1 MTPEELQQSL
11 VLISSSEQKN
21 NDFGTGFVFRQN
33 RGSVYILTCAHVVR
47 DVGGRDKVKIGDR
60 PVTVV
65 ATGDENGLDLAVL
78 RVDGLFEM
86 PALNLLGTGNQ
97 GSSFITAGFQVLDDK
112 HLIRSLRVT
121 LGDRVGL
128 QSRGL
133 DRIQAWDLQIQDYAL
148 KRGYSGS
155 PVVDPDSGNVIAVVI
170 QRQQDGKRGLAICI
184 KALDRICQIV
194 DSDRL
199 YHNLLKLGYRQQVR
213 LFRKLIGKH
222 SVAGFLIHGLPSY
235 GQRWLL
241 NRLLVQHVPDCFR
254 GKPVKIN
261 LARKVRKN
269 DVDALWRELGSWVG
283 LRGKER
289 VPRAIV
295 ERVYQWWQ
303 SQDILLIF
311 HDVDCL
317 PPKGLEQLIQDFWL
331 PLATK
336 VRDSQVEAIP
346 YKLLMF
352 LVDYQGITASWDVP
366 LTDKIDKMD
375 ASWQPYTPIEVP
387 KLTKFSDSELT
398 DWMEDEM
405 PAELSE
411 EMERVV
417 EEIIYNSDG
426 GIPELTLEEIC
437 HLCDIDWYGE
447 SEKWLK
453 F

>member
-1 MTPEELQQSL
+1 M
-11 VLISSSEQKN
+11 
-21 NDFGTGFVFRQN
+21 
-33 RGSVYILTCAHVVR
+33 
-47 DVGGRDKVKIGDR
+47 
-60 PVTVV
+60 

-78 RVDGLFEM
+78 RVDGLSEM
-86 PALNLLGTGNQ
+86 PALNLLGTGEK
-97 GSSFITAGFQVLDDK
+97 GSSFITAGFQLFGK
-112 HLIRSLRVT
+112 EHLIRPLRGN

-148 KRGYSGS
+148 QPGYSGS
-155 PVVDPDSGNVIAVVI
+155 PVVDPDSGNVIAAVSH
-170 QRQQDGKRGLAICI
+170 RQGEGKSGLAISI
-184 KALDRICQIV
+184 EALDRIWQIV

-241 NRLLVQHVPDCFR
+241 NRLLVQYVPEWFM
-254 GKPVKIN
+254 GKLVKID
-261 LARKVRKN
+261 LARKVRQN
-269 DVDALWRELGSWVG
+269 DVRAFWRELGGRVG

-289 VPRAIV
+289 VPGAIA

-303 SQDILLIF
+303 SQNILLIF

-317 PPKGLEQLIQDFWL
+317 PPAGLEQLVQEFWL

-336 VRDSQVEAIP
+336 ARDSEVEGIP
-346 YKLLMF
+346 HKLLMF
-352 LVDYQGITASWDVP
+352 LVDYQGITASWDV
-366 LTDKIDKMD
+366 LFTDKIDKTD
-375 ASWQPYTPIEVP
+375 ASWQPYTPIKAP
-387 KLTKFSDSELT
+387 KLTEFSDNELT
-398 DWMEDEM
+398 SWMEDEHDEL
-405 PAELSE
+405 PAELTQ
-411 EMERVV
+411 EMDRVV
-417 EEIIYNSDG
+417 EDIIDNSEG

-437 HLCDIDWYGE
+437 HLCGIDWYRE